1 MSTTNTEDTAAKKP
15 AGSPADAISTKVSK
29 PKAPAKKAAAPTKA
43 PAAPKAKADPTPA
56 EPVADDVDNG
66 EIASPEA
73 VDAVNAYLEYVA
85 DNTTIIDTDAIA
97 EAEAALEAATTQL
110 EKLRAKGA
118 LNRAKVTD
126 PTAVTEAFIDHAAN
140 FAAAES
146 LTSADFRELGVP
158 ANILAEAGVP
168 KGSGG
173 SRKPRVTIE
182 AVTEAMVELNGNWS
196 LRDLETASGA
206 SGGLARRAV
215 DAAIEE
221 GLVEDVGP
229 DPEHVG
235 RGRAAVLYTNS

>member
-1 MSTTNTEDTAAKKP
+1 MNTTDTKDTAAKKP

-43 PAAPKAKADPTPA
+43 KADPAPA
-56 EPVADDVDNG
+56 EPIADYVDNG

-73 VDAVNAYLEYVA
+73 IDAVNAYLEYVA
-85 DNTTIIDTDAIA
+85 DNTTIVDTDAIA
-97 EAEAALEAATTQL
+97 QAEAALEAATTQL

-146 LTSADFRELGVP
+146 LTAADFRELGVP

-182 AVTEAMVELNGNWS
+182 AVAEAMVELNGNWS

-215 DAAIEE
+215 DAAIEA
-221 GLVEDVGP
+221 GLVKDVGP
-229 DPEHVG
+229 DPDHVG

>member
-1 MSTTNTEDTAAKKP
+1 MNTTDTKDTAAKKP

-43 PAAPKAKADPTPA
+43 PAAPKADPAPA
-56 EPVADDVDNG
+56 EPIADYVDNG

-73 VDAVNAYLEYVA
+73 IDAVNAYLEYVA
-85 DNTTIIDTDAIA
+85 DNTTIVDTDAIA
-97 EAEAALEAATTQL
+97 QAEAALEAATTQL

-146 LTSADFRELGVP
+146 LTAADFRELGVP

-173 SRKPRVTIE
+173 SRKPRATIE
-182 AVTEAMVELNGNWS
+182 AVTEAMVKLNGNWS
-196 LRDLETASGA
+196 LRDLETASDA

-215 DAAIEE
+215 DAAIEA
-221 GLVEDVGP
+221 GLVKDVGP
-229 DPEHVG
+229 DPDHVG

>member
-29 PKAPAKKAAAPTKA
+29 PKAPA
-43 PAAPKAKADPTPA
+43 APKAKADPTPA

-66 EIASPEA
+66 EIASPEV

-97 EAEAALEAATTQL
+97 EAEAALEAATTQI

-140 FAAAES
+140 FAAA
-146 LTSADFRELGVP
+146 RP
-158 ANILAEAGVP
+158 
-168 KGSGG
+168 
-173 SRKPRVTIE
+173 
-182 AVTEAMVELNGNWS
+182 
-196 LRDLETASGA
+196 
-206 SGGLARRAV
+206 
-215 DAAIEE
+215 
-221 GLVEDVGP
+221 VEDG
-229 DPEHVG
+229 
-235 RGRAAVLYTNS
+235 